1 MCLFTHGSNKRYWD
15 PLWVV
20 PHTTWGHVKQAGEF
34 LPSRSSQTGNGAISP
49 FVTRGSQP
57 HTSERYSYTK
67 CLKLGRGPLRLSSA
81 LCQPL
86 VYTPLELHTDPERT
100 WVLLHSAV
108 PLHVLFLCLEH
119 TSPLPGFLLLILQL
133 PLLWFK
139 GWTTFGWAKSR
150 DQLER

>member
-20 PHTTWGHVKQAGEF
+20 PHTPWGHVKQAGEF

-57 HTSERYSYTK
+57 QTSERYSYTK

-100 WVLLHSAV
+100 WVLF
-108 PLHVLFLCLEH
+108 PCLEH
-119 TSPLPGFLLLILQL
+119 TTFHPLCLASSFSSFSSPSSGLKDGPRLDRPRVGI
-133 PLLWFK
+133 
-139 GWTTFGWAKSR
+139 S
-150 DQLER
+150 